1 MYGGTTTDV
10 EVSFPH
16 AYAEPP
22 TFPHAY
28 AEPPTVVAG
37 LASVSSASDLGS
49 ISVAVAAVTETGC
62 TLRFYN
68 DSSTS
73 RAPAANWVAV
83 GRV

>member
-1 MYGGTTTDV
+1 M
-10 EVSFPH
+10 
-16 AYAEPP
+16 
-22 TFPHAY
+22 
-28 AEPPTVVAG
+28 AG

-73 RAPAANWVAV
+73 RAPAANWVAI
-83 GRV
+83 GRA

>member
-16 AYAEPP
+16 AYS
-22 TFPHAY
+22 
-28 AEPPTVVAG
+28 EPPTVVAG

>member
-10 EVSFPH
+10 EVS
-16 AYAEPP
+16 
-22 TFPHAY
+22 FPHAY

-68 DSSTS
+68 NSSTS